1 MLGFII
7 KISFLVIAIMIAL
20 NIFAPK
26 QAEKV
31 INYFSETTHIEEST
45 LKESLDKAT
54 KFTTDTVEEV
64 SDKVKKN
71 LSE

>member
-7 KISFLVIAIMIAL
+7 KMSFLVIAIMIAL

-31 INYFSETTHIEEST
+31 LNYFSETTHIEENT
-45 LKESLDKAT
+45 LRESLDKAT
-54 KFTTDTVEEV
+54 KFTTDTVDEV
-64 SDKVKKN
+64 STKVKKN
-71 LSE
+71 LAE